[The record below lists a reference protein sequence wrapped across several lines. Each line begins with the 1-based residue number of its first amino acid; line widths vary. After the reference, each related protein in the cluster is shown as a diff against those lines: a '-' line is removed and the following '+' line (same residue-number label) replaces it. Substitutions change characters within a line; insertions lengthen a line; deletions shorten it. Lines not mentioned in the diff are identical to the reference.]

1 MAATHHEGPLFIGG
15 KQVTG
20 NTAIAEL
27 EQTISATPTQEEVQA
42 ISDKVDAI
50 IATLVAAGII
60 KEA

>member
-20 NTAIAEL
+20 NATIAEL
-27 EQTISATPTQEEVQA
+27 EQTISATPTKEEVQA
-42 ISDKVDAI
+42 ISDKVDEV
-50 IATLVAAGII
+50 IAALIAAGII